1 MADMREALEAAYEKH
16 VEEPVGGDTPPSETG
31 GSTTDSSQSVGDTPT
46 ETAASDAPTLAD
58 ETVVE
63 DGKSEEKPAE
73 TAKST
78 EKAVK
83 PGKIGEEQKVDPG
96 KDVKAPVSWKPNVR
110 EYWAK
115 LPNEVKLEVQRRE
128 REIQQGL
135 AQSAD
140 ARRFGNDFFNT
151 VRPYETL
158 LRANNMHP
166 LTAVNTL
173 MGNFATLV
181 QGAPQQKASLIAE
194 IITNYGVDIK
204 MLDAMLTGKAVP
216 NANDPNEQIL
226 RRVDERIAP
235 VTQFLT
241 QQQQQAQQQAQA
253 GQQMANTVVEDF
265 ITNNEF
271 AADVR
276 DEMADLLEASARR
289 GRTMTIQQAYKLACD
304 AHPDISKVIAQR
316 SAAKAAGS
324 DMNRKRAAASSLR
337 PGSPNGNSD
346 ASPKDLRGAIYDAWD
361 KVSAR

>member
-1 MADMREALEAAYEKH
+1 MADLREALEAAYEKH
-16 VEEPVGGDTPPSETG
+16 ADEPDDTVTQGSEAG
-31 GSTTDSSQSVGDTPT
+31 GSAPDASQPVGDTSA
-46 ETAASDAPTLAD
+46 EAAAADAPTLAP
-58 ETVVE
+58 ETVVGNE
-63 DGKSEEKPAE
+63 ETSEKPPVQ
-73 TAKST
+73 T
-78 EKAVK
+78 EKPEKA
-83 PGKIGEEQKVDPG
+83 GKIGTEQTNDPG
-96 KDVKAPVSWKPNVR
+96 KDIKAPVSWKPAVR
-110 EYWAK
+110 EHWNK
-115 LPNEVKLEVQRRE
+115 LPADVKLEVQRRE

-140 ARRFGNDFFNT
+140 ARRFGNEFYNT

-166 LTAVNTL
+166 LAAVNTL

-194 IITNYGVDIK
+194 IITNYGIDIK
-204 MLDAMLTGKAVP
+204 MLDAMLTGKGPAP
-216 NANDPNEQIL
+216 GSDPNEQIL

-253 GQQMANTVVEDF
+253 GQQVANTVVEDF
-265 ITNNEF
+265 IQNNEF

-276 DEMADLLEASARR
+276 DEMADLLETSARR

-316 SAAKAAGS
+316 AAARAAGS
-324 DMNRKRAAASSLR
+324 NLSKKRAAASSLR
-337 PGSPNGNSD
+337 PGSPNGNGNV
-346 ASPKDLRGAIYDAWD
+346 AQPKDLRDSIYAAWD
-361 KVSAR
+361 QVTSK